1 MQVESPRRERD
12 QIAAAVARTEVLPHP
27 EVRLILKLP
36 TVWSARF
43 GLSARY
49 SRPARLPLGKSHRQ
63 TSSALRR
70 ATVLM
75 ARKSICC
82 LGEGVCRREGELVF
96 FNIAKFCEPRREA
109 LVAGLFFVTVQSDGV
124 IRTPAVDSTARIQL
138 GFQIRTILCFS
149 SYSRR
154 SSSKASAGSAPPPA

>member
-1 MQVESPRRERD
+1 
-12 QIAAAVARTEVLPHP
+12 
-27 EVRLILKLP
+27 LILKLP

-96 FNIAKFCEPRREA
+96 FNIAKFLVSPAAKPSLRGFFRDGAIRRCDQDA
-109 LVAGLFFVTVQSDGV
+109 RRRLDGPHPARLSDPHDSLLQLVFPEVVFESLGV
-124 IRTPAVDSTARIQL
+124 V
-138 GFQIRTILCFS
+138 
-149 SYSRR
+149 
-154 SSSKASAGSAPPPA
+154 SAPPPA